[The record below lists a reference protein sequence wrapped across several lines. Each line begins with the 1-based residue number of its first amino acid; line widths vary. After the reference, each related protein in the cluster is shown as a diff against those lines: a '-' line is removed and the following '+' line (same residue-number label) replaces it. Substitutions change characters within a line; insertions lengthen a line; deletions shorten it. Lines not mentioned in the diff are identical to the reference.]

1 MLDNSEDKTE
11 MTKIKRNK
19 WMDLRNTQEVLQY
32 AMGNKIMSKKAI
44 IPRIKNEIQIIYN
57 IPLRTS

>member
-1 MLDNSEDKTE
+1 
-11 MTKIKRNK
+11 
-19 WMDLRNTQEVLQY
+19 MDLRNTQEVLQY